1 MLRSV
6 RFTCHMKTDMS
17 RAFFLV
23 ILAAFL
29 AAGCKSYVD
38 ESAGRTAGEVID
50 DTSIKVRVKAR
61 LFGDKELSGFRIR
74 VDVDKGV
81 VRLRGKIKR
90 PELRTRALELVRG
103 VRGVLDIVDKLVLAE
118 PKGKESEAEDSK
130 AAP

>member
-1 MLRSV
+1 
-6 RFTCHMKTDMS
+6 MKTDMS

-29 AAGCKSYVD
+29 AAGCKGYVD

-61 LFGDKELSGFRIR
+61 LVGDKELSGFRIR

-81 VRLRGKIKR
+81 VWLRGKIKS

-103 VRGVLDIVDKLVLAE
+103 VRGVVDIMDKLVLAE

>member
-1 MLRSV
+1 
-6 RFTCHMKTDMS
+6 MKTDMS

-81 VRLRGKIKR
+81 VRLRGKIKS

-103 VRGVLDIVDKLVLAE
+103 VRGVADIVDKLVLAE